1 MRRVLVPH
9 DVPSAPPAPAGGGV
23 SSFRGA
29 TMGTTWSVNLVAP
42 KSLPLLD
49 VLTGMQTEL
58 DRVVAQMSTWEADSD
73 LSRFNRAPT
82 GTWHVLPKEFFAVL
96 TYALSVAETSGG
108 AYDPTIGPLVNL
120 WGFGPEPKRTTE
132 PATADLDAAR
142 ARCGWRQMLLEA
154 EEHRA
159 FQPGGLY
166 VDLSAV
172 AKGFGVDQAARYLKN
187 LGVVDF
193 LVEVG
198 GELRGEGTKPD
209 GTPWWVALER
219 PPSGALAPTETIA
232 ALHGLS
238 IATSGEYR
246 KFAEIDGRHLSHTI
260 DPRTGRPVTGK
271 PASVTVLHAE
281 CMRAD
286 ALATAITVLGADE
299 GMRFAE
305 RQGLAALSLTRA
317 GQGFEERM
325 TPAFAAMLT

>member
-9 DVPSAPPAPAGGGV
+9 NVPSVPPANAGGGV

-42 KSLPLLD
+42 RSVKLLD
-49 VLTGMQTEL
+49 VLTGVQKEL
-58 DRVVAQMSTWEADSD
+58 DRVVAQMSTWDVDSD
-73 LSRFNRAPT
+73 LSRFNVAPP
-82 GTWHVLPKEFFAVL
+82 GTWHVLPEEFFAVL
-96 TYALSVAETSGG
+96 TYALSVAEASDG

-120 WGFGPEPKRTTE
+120 WGFGPDPKRTTE
-132 PATADLDAAR
+132 PVAADLDAAR
-142 ARCGWRQMLLEA
+142 ARCGWRQVLLEP
-154 EEHRA
+154 EEQRA

-166 VDLSAV
+166 IDLSAV
-172 AKGFGVDQAARYLKN
+172 AKGFGVDLSARFLRN
-187 LGVVDF
+187 AGVGDF
-193 LVEVG
+193 LIEVG

-219 PPSGALAPTETIA
+219 PPADGLAPAETVV

-238 IATSGEYR
+238 IATSGDYR
-246 KFAEIDGRHLSHTI
+246 KFVEIDGCHLSHTI
-260 DPRTGRPVTGK
+260 DPRTGRPVAGK
-271 PASVTVLHAE
+271 PAGVTVLHAE
-281 CMRAD
+281 CMQAD

-305 RQGLAALSLTRA
+305 RHNLAALSLTRA

-325 TPAFAAMLT
+325 TPAFTAMLS

>member
-9 DVPSAPPAPAGGGV
+9 AVPSAPQVAAGGV
-23 SSFRGA
+23 SNFRGA
-29 TMGTTWSVNLVAP
+29 TMGTTWSVNLAAP

-49 VLTGMQTEL
+49 ALNGVQKEL

-73 LSRFNRAPT
+73 LSRFNRAPA
-82 GTWHVLPKEFFAVL
+82 GTWHVLPEEFFGVL
-96 TYALSVAETSGG
+96 AYALSVAEASGG

-120 WGFGPEPKRTTE
+120 WGFGPEPKR
-132 PATADLDAAR
+132 ATAPTARELDAAR
-142 ARCGWRQMLLEA
+142 ARCGWRQVLLEP
-154 EEHRA
+154 EERRA
-159 FQPGGLY
+159 FQPGGLS

-172 AKGFGVDQAARYLKN
+172 AKGFGVDQAARYLLKI
-187 LGVVDF
+187 GVRDF
-193 LVEVG
+193 LIEVG

-209 GTPWWVALER
+209 GTPWWVVLER
-219 PPSGALAPTETIA
+219 PPSGGAAPAETVA

-238 IATSGEYR
+238 IATSGDYR
-246 KFAEIDGRHLSHTI
+246 KFVEIDGCRLPHTI
-260 DPRTGRPVTGK
+260 DPRTGGPVVGK

-305 RQGLAALSLTRA
+305 RQGLAALCLTRA
-317 GQGFEERM
+317 KHGFDERM
-325 TPAFAAMLT
+325 TSALAALLT

>member
-9 DVPSAPPAPAGGGV
+9 AVPPAPQAAGGGV
-23 SSFRGA
+23 SSFRGV

-49 VLTGMQTEL
+49 ALNGVQKEL
-58 DRVVAQMSTWEADSD
+58 DRVVAQMSTWDADSD
-73 LSRFNRAPT
+73 ISRFNRAPA
-82 GTWHVLPKEFFAVL
+82 GTWHVLPAEFFAVVA
-96 TYALSVAETSGG
+96 YALSVAEASGG
-108 AYDPTIGPLVNL
+108 AYDPTVGPLVNL
-120 WGFGPEPKRTTE
+120 WGFGPEPKRSMV
-132 PATADLDAAR
+132 PAAAELDAAR
-142 ARCGWRQMLLEA
+142 ARCGWRQVLLEFD
-154 EEHRA
+154 ERRV

-172 AKGFGVDQAARYLKN
+172 AKGFGVDQAARYLLKI
-187 LGVVDF
+187 GVTDF
-193 LVEVG
+193 LIEVG

-209 GTPWWVALER
+209 GTPWWVALEH
-219 PPSGALAPTETIA
+219 PPVGGLTPTETVA

-238 IATSGEYR
+238 IATSGDYR
-246 KFAEIDGRHLSHTI
+246 KFAVIDGRHLSHTI
-260 DPRTGRPVTGK
+260 DPRTGHPVAGK
-271 PASVTVLHAE
+271 PASVTVLHAD

-305 RQGLAALSLTRA
+305 RQGIAALSLTRA

-325 TPAFAAMLT
+325 TSAFVAMLA

>member
-9 DVPSAPPAPAGGGV
+9 DVPSAPPAAAGGGV

-29 TMGTTWSVNLVAP
+29 TMGTTWSINLVAP

-49 VLTGMQTEL
+49 ALTGAQKEL
-58 DRVVAQMSTWEADSD
+58 DRVVAQMSTWDADSD
-73 LSRFNRAPT
+73 LSRFNRAPA
-82 GTWHVLPKEFFAVL
+82 GTWHVLPEEFFAVL
-96 TYALSVAETSGG
+96 TYALSVAEASGG

-120 WGFGPEPKRTTE
+120 WGFGPEPKRMTE
-132 PATADLDAAR
+132 PAAADLDAAR
-142 ARCGWRQMLLEA
+142 ARCGWRQMLLEP
-154 EEHRA
+154 EGRRA

-166 VDLSAV
+166 LDLSAV
-172 AKGFGVDQAARYLKN
+172 AKGFGVDQVARHLQKI
-187 LGVVDF
+187 GVGDF
-193 LVEVG
+193 LIEVG
-198 GELRGEGTKPD
+198 GELRGAGTKPD

-219 PPSGALAPTETIA
+219 PPSGALAPAETVA

-238 IATSGEYR
+238 IATSGDYR
-246 KFAEIDGRHLSHTI
+246 KFAEIDGHPLSHTI
-260 DPRTGRPVTGK
+260 DPRTGRPVAGK
-271 PASVTVLHAE
+271 PASVTVLDAE

-305 RQGLAALSLTRA
+305 RQGVAALSLMRTRH
-317 GQGFEERM
+317 GFEERM